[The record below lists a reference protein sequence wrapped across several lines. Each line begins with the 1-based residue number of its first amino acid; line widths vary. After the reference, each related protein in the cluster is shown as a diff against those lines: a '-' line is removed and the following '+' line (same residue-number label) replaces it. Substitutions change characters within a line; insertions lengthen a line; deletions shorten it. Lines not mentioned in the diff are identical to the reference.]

1 MTSRLRI
8 LAGLTGLAALAQSP
22 VPLPTPKSPLPPDL
36 AAAWTAFQA
45 ALKAD
50 DAAALAK
57 VARFPLRSNE
67 FGGNLADAAALKR
80 KWTTLFPPATKACLL
95 AATPQKT
102 AGARDTFEVFCDVGG
117 YPIRFIFR
125 KAGNAYRFAA
135 LDNVNE

>member
-1 MTSRLRI
+1 MPLPALLLLLQAPAPKAALPSE
-8 LAGLTGLAALAQSP
+8 LAA
-22 VPLPTPKSPLPPDL
+22 T
-36 AAAWTAFQA
+36 WTAFQA

-50 DAAALAK
+50 DAGALAK
-57 VARFPLRSNE
+57 VSRFPIRSNE

-80 KWTTLFPPATKACLL
+80 KWKTLFPPATKACLL
-95 AATPQKT
+95 AATPERS

-125 KAGNAYRFAA
+125 KAGTAYRFAA

>member
-1 MTSRLRI
+1 M
-8 LAGLTGLAALAQSP
+8 
-22 VPLPTPKSPLPPDL
+22 PLPVLLLVLQAPAPTPALPPDL
-36 AAAWTAFQA
+36 VAAWSAFQA

-50 DAAALAK
+50 DAGALAK
-57 VARFPLRSNE
+57 VSRFPIRSNE

-80 KWTTLFPPATKACLL
+80 KWKTLFPPATKACLL
-95 AATPQKT
+95 AATPEPS

-125 KAGNAYRFAA
+125 KAGSTYRFAA